1 MLNFICNLIN
11 IILLIF
17 KSKRNLVCEV
27 ALLKKEIEILKRKRK
42 KRIITN
48 HFDRLFFV
56 VINRIAYIKNRIS
69 IVKPEAVLKW

>member
-1 MLNFICNLIN
+1 M
-11 IILLIF
+11 LLIF

-42 KRIITN
+42 KRTITN

-56 VINRIAYIKNRIS
+56 VLNRIAYIKNRIS
-69 IVKPEAVLKW
+69 IVKPETVLKW